1 MLKTTTEEQLSEY
14 IHSISAT
21 EEEQSAVL
29 KSIAADLLARDG
41 MVSNKSIILALV
53 ERLEIESDIVK
64 CDLYRCVLESVLQ
77 STADD
82 I

>member
-1 MLKTTTEEQLSEY
+1 MHKPSSEEQLSDY

-29 KSIAADLLARDG
+29 RSIAADLLVRDG

-53 ERLEIESDIVK
+53 QRLEIESDVVK